1 MPSINRQYSRGQ
13 LKKFQTVFTLVEV
26 LPDEYKDGY
35 VVTLTDSARLLGTQ
49 INLRLTSNSEAVLA
63 ARRSLDRL
71 EGHLLPEKLEDVRLV
86 VSELVTNSVRHA
98 GLSPDERISL
108 AVMISDGS
116 VRGRVCDPGPGF
128 EKPSAPRPRTDLS
141 GGWGLPIVERI
152 SDRWGVERNGCACV
166 WFEID

>member
-1 MPSINRQYSRGQ
+1 
-13 LKKFQTVFTLVEV
+13 
-26 LPDEYKDGY
+26 
-35 VVTLTDSARLLGTQ
+35 VTITDSAQLSVTQ
-49 INLRLTSNSEAVLA
+49 IDLRLTPNPEAVLA
-63 ARRSLDRL
+63 ARHSLDRL
-71 EGHLLPEKLEDVRLV
+71 DGVLSPEKLEDVRLV

-98 GLSPDERISL
+98 GLSADKQISL
-108 AVMISDGS
+108 AVVISDGS

-152 SDRWGVERNGCACV
+152 SDRWGVVRNGCACV